1 MKPRRRL
8 DNLTNAERT
17 TLTQRQLHILR
28 LHATRRL
35 TQQQIADALG
45 ITRSSVDTHY
55 RRALTKLNRL
65 DEGEAA

>member
-8 DNLTNAERT
+8 DELTNTQRT
-17 TLTQRQLHILR
+17 TLTERQLHILR
-28 LHATRRL
+28 LTTTRRL

-45 ITRSSVDTHY
+45 ITRSTVDTHY
-55 RRALTKLNRL
+55 RRALAKLNHL